1 MKNYCKRVYFKQD
14 ILNLLMEKYY
24 TLFVPFSVKYPYY
37 RPTNYF
43 KMSLAVWHYK
53 KQRNSKTV
61 NPREFDDFYF
71 NAKKDYDTD
80 TWLKLALEYLNSM
93 NIDTQEV
100 LSTLCSEEMLK
111 HNEEVEFV
119 L

>member
-1 MKNYCKRVYFKQD
+1 MRDNSRRVYFKED
-14 ILNLLMEKYY
+14 ILNLIMEKYY
-24 TLFVPFSVKYPYY
+24 GVFVPFSVRYTNYKPS
-37 RPTNYF
+37 NYF
-43 KMSLAVWHYK
+43 KMSLAIWHYK

-61 NPREFDDFYF
+61 NPSEFDNFYF

-80 TWLKLALEYLNSM
+80 TWLKLALQYLESI

-100 LSTLCSEEMLK
+100 LSTLYSEEMLK
-111 HNEEVEFV
+111 HGEEIEFV